1 MRTIKIKLQIDDVDM
16 VRTFREQE
24 YRAIKEKL
32 GLDPLILALDNMWD
46 EINKHED
53 LKHNPLSR

>member
-16 VRTFREQE
+16 VRTFKEQE

-53 LKHNPLSR
+53 LKYNPLSR

>member
-1 MRTIKIKLQIDDVDM
+1 MRTIKIKLQIDDVNM
-16 VRTFREQE
+16 VTTFTEQGYRTF
-24 YRAIKEKL
+24 KENL
-32 GLDPLILALDNMWD
+32 RLDPLILALDTMWD